1 MKLSVIDEYELEQ
14 TIKMKRDD
22 PEFANHKFSTFSD
35 MT

>member
-22 PEFANHKFSTFSD
+22 PEFVGNSFSTFSEV
-35 MT
+35 